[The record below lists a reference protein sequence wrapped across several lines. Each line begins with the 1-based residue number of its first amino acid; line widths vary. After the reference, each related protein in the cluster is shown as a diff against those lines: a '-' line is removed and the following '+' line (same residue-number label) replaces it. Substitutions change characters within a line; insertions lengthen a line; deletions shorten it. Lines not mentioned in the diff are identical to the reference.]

1 MSLNGN
7 QVLRR
12 SARTGLLL
20 HRQLDT
26 SRSSFTSSAGAPT
39 SNAPLMADKVIWL
52 WQTGQQMGMEKNRKR
67 KHSLLW
73 PSIQEPGQLFSLD
86 VKRKQAATLWESYK
100 KKEKSNPLLVR
111 VAGKRRN
118 VRGRMTDG
126 CVMVRERK
134 SQHRRGVKRSNRPQ
148 RSYRGN
154 SRVI

>member
-1 MSLNGN
+1 MPLNGN

-12 SARTGLLL
+12 SARAGLLV

-26 SRSSFTSSAGAPT
+26 SRSSLTSSAGAPT

-52 WQTGQQMGMEKNRKR
+52 GQTGQQMGMEKKKRKR

-86 VKRKQAATLWESYK
+86 VKRKQTATLWESYK
-100 KKEKSNPLLVR
+100 KKNPLLVK

-118 VRGRMTDG
+118 ARGRMTDG
-126 CVMVRERK
+126 LCHGY
-134 SQHRRGVKRSNRPQ
+134 SGGVKRSNIPQ
-148 RSYRGN
+148 RSYLGN
-154 SRVI
+154 LRVI

>member
-1 MSLNGN
+1 MNGN

-12 SARTGLLL
+12 SARAGLLL

-39 SNAPLMADKVIWL
+39 SNAPLMADKDIWL
-52 WQTGQQMGMEKNRKR
+52 GQTGQQMGMEKKRKR

-100 KKEKSNPLLVR
+100 K
-111 VAGKRRN
+111 
-118 VRGRMTDG
+118 
-126 CVMVRERK
+126 RK
-134 SQHRRGVKRSNRPQ
+134 VESSACQSSKQ
-148 RSYRGN
+148 K
-154 SRVI
+154 